1 MSDVD
6 NEMRGDIYQY
16 LPNSLRSISNL
27 STHSHDMFK
36 MADLILEPSTRPYT
50 VAQP

>member
-6 NEMRGDIYQY
+6 NEMRGDIYQ
-16 LPNSLRSISNL
+16 
-27 STHSHDMFK
+27 FK